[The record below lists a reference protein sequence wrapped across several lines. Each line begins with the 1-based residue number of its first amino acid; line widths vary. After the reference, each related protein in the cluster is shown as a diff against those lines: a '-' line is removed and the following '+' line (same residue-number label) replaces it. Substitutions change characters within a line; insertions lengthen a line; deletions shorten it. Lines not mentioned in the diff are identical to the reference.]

1 MKADAVFEGGGV
13 RGIGIVGALTY
24 LEDHGYRWQR
34 VAGCSVGA
42 IIAALITAG
51 YTAREMKRIL
61 IETNFLKFQ
70 DKDRIQSIP
79 LLGKPISFVTQNAIY
94 SGDYVEKWISVLLNK
109 KGIDKFKDI
118 MINGQC
124 PLKIIASDITRR
136 CTVTIPDDLPQYGI
150 DPTEFSIA
158 KAIRMSISIPFYF
171 KPVKLK
177 YNNSICYI
185 VDGSIS
191 YNYPISIFDTPGIP
205 RWPTFGF
212 KFDDP
217 TSTYTSAGK
226 TDPLS
231 FLFDVAST
239 IAHRTSVEF
248 MSEKNKVRSII
259 IPTGGVRITDFDIS
273 REKSLLLFRNGYR
286 SAMEFMK
293 NWDFEEYV
301 EKFRKE
307 GTSD

>member
-24 LEDHGYRWQR
+24 LEDCGYRWQR

-70 DKDRIQSIP
+70 DRDRLQRIP
-79 LLGKPISFVTQNAIY
+79 ILGKPISFVTQNAIY
-94 SGDYVEKWISVLLNK
+94 SGDYVEKWINYLLNR
-109 KGIDKFKDI
+109 KGIEKFKDI
-118 MINGQC
+118 TIDGKC

-136 CTVTIPDDLPQYGI
+136 CVITLPDDLPQYDI
-150 DPTEFSIA
+150 DPMEYSIA

-171 KPVKLK
+171 KPVKLN
-177 YNNSICYI
+177 YNNNTCYI
-185 VDGSIS
+185 VDGSIAYS
-191 YNYPISIFDTPGIP
+191 YPITIFDVPGIP

-212 KFDDP
+212 KFNDP
-217 TSTYTSAGK
+217 SITYTSAGK

-231 FLFDVAST
+231 FLFDIAST
-239 IAHRTSVEF
+239 MAHRTSVEF
-248 MSEKNKVRSII
+248 MSEKNKIRSII
-259 IPTGGVRITDFDIS
+259 IPTGGVGITDFDIS
-273 REKSLLLFRNGYR
+273 REKSILLFRNGYK
-286 SAMEFMK
+286 SAMNFLK
-293 NWDFEEYV
+293 TWDFEEYI
-301 EKFRKE
+301 EKYRKE
-307 GTSD
+307 TI

>member
-24 LEDHGYRWQR
+24 LEDCGYRWQR

-70 DKDRIQSIP
+70 DRDRLQRIP
-79 LLGKPISFVTQNAIY
+79 ILGKPISFVTQNAIY
-94 SGDYVEKWISVLLNK
+94 SGDYVEKWINYLLNR
-109 KGIDKFKDI
+109 KGIEKFKDI
-118 MINGQC
+118 IIDGKC

-136 CTVTIPDDLPQYGI
+136 CVITLPDDLPQYDI
-150 DPTEFSIA
+150 DPMEYSIA

-171 KPVKLK
+171 KPVKLN
-177 YNNSICYI
+177 YNNNTCYI
-185 VDGSIS
+185 VDGSIAYS
-191 YNYPISIFDTPGIP
+191 YPITIFDVPGIP

-212 KFDDP
+212 KFNDP
-217 TSTYTSAGK
+217 SITYTSAGK

-231 FLFDVAST
+231 FLFDIAST
-239 IAHRTSVEF
+239 MAHRTSVEF
-248 MSEKNKVRSII
+248 MSEKNKIRSII
-259 IPTGGVRITDFDIS
+259 IPTGGVGITDFDIS
-273 REKSLLLFRNGYR
+273 REKSILLFRNGYR
-286 SAMEFMK
+286 SAMNFLK
-293 NWDFEEYV
+293 TWDFEEYV
-301 EKFRKE
+301 DKYRNPE
-307 GTSD
+307 GN